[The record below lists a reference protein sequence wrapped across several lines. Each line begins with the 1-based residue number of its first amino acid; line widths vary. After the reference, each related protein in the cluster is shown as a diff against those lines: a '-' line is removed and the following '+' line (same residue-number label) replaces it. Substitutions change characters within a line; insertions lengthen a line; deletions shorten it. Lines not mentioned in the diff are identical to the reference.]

1 MRKYAIILIIITL
14 ICILACSLVACK
26 DKEEEYIKPIAW
38 SKYVDEVIEIMQDN
52 YKIGDTGIG
61 LKTSFEIKRQD
72 NNISRREKI
81 DIALN
86 LSLDTSNST
95 DKLYIRIEGETYDGT
110 GEIFLLS
117 ADNETM
123 FLHIY
128 EWEYDKHSYYRY
140 DNAPIFDVFRKFLPS
155 SLNINGKTSDLI
167 KEIADTV
174 LTDANVNKNK
184 SKYIFDFNLANI
196 FKSSFIKTIENILNL
211 SKGTSFE
218 QILIDLSGDTAIV
231 DAIRGASGQIIVNVK
246 SNEIN
251 SMRIVLND
259 NSDTE
264 LIIKQ
269 FILSAG
275 PLNLKAYVPTNEDN
289 YKSVKI
295 GTVSINGTIR
305 ARDSHMLSTIVTYDY
320 ELNVSLD
327 LIQLLANDWDFSALD
342 EGNYFHFRL
351 SHTCSSACSDFCSVE
366 LGNKLMRPNGSILD
380 IAFAPKDFGTSN
392 LYISTSLKSLLSEKL
407 ANTIAQKGFIK
418 AYLSDYQLFTI
429 SLPERRALRMAE
441 SQVNAQSYSVI
452 EKLISIFSAL
462 NLEFWQ
468 MNIDINDLTSAIGGI
483 GDSELTT
490 FIFEVLREYGIENLL
505 IDMGNPQY
513 DSVRT
518 YNIKDMALYVAT
530 LDIADGESG
539 IKNYNNILDSIPGVK
554 PSDLRP
560 SIEWDFTD
568 YENDNGI
575 LVNNIYQSNSDSSS
589 LVYSKDVPISP
600 EELQNLESG
609 YLKYRFTDYLGNND
623 ENNVGFVKILGVVK
637 ADYSLIG
644 EYQEVLLKVG
654 YPSMNVVNNSS
665 ANGFFDHALFTSVK
679 INIKLSKLEKY
690 THERVIDADGNAITT
705 YNTLSFNGKTYQE
718 LTQVNVTYIY
728 SDGIKKTITI
738 NGQIDSVLAATSALY
753 VVTECGVK
761 QLYYFI
767 CGNKHIELLT
777 FNEPKEIY
785 LNVND
790 QKYDPNSALYEETY
804 KMDTS
809 ITLRSII
816 NKFKAKFKYDSGEE
830 KTINNLP
837 RSLIK
842 INGISINKGS
852 FEWEA
857 IGQNITDTSIVFYR
871 EGMFIIE
878 IDYLGQVAK
887 FQINITSPQDG
898 YAKYQIVDKTAERYY
913 FSGFSYEFKTEII
926 NKAHG
931 NEKSYSKLEVT
942 IKRGKT
948 NDKGDLEYKELV
960 NDLLVSDSGIFDK
973 DPFVNGSIVELAGML
988 ISPIEF
994 NFKVRFDAPGYYEIN
1009 ISLNNQNDTTIKHTK
1024 TIYIEVKTPV

>member
-1 MRKYAIILIIITL
+1 MRKYAIILIVITL
-14 ICILACSLVACK
+14 ISILACGLVACK

-38 SKYVDEVIEIMQDN
+38 SKYVDEVIEIMHDS
-52 YKIGDTGIG
+52 YEIGDTSLG
-61 LKTSFEIKRQD
+61 LKTSFEINRSDDGIAHKQ
-72 NNISRREKI
+72 KI
-81 DIALN
+81 DIELN
-86 LSLDTSNST
+86 LSLEADNST
-95 DKLYIRIEGETYDGT
+95 DKLLIRIEGETYDGED
-110 GEIFLLS
+110 EIFLLS
-117 ADNETM
+117 ADNKTM
-123 FLHIY
+123 YLHIY
-128 EWEYDKHSYYRY
+128 EWQYDKHSYYQY

-155 SLNINGKTSDLI
+155 SLNLDGKTSELI
-167 KEIADTV
+167 KIFTDTI
-174 LTDANVNKNK
+174 LTDANVNKDK
-184 SKYIFDFNLANI
+184 SEYIFDFSLSGI
-196 FKSSFIKTIENILNL
+196 FESSIIKTIEKVLNLSSGTSLENILN
-211 SKGTSFE
+211 G
-218 QILIDLSGDTAIV
+218 ISGDTAIV
-231 DAIRGASGQIIVNVK
+231 DAIRGAKGQIIVCVSDSK
-246 SNEIN
+246 ISNIQIKISDASNSEIN
-251 SMRIVLND
+251 
-259 NSDTE
+259 
-264 LIIKQ
+264 IKI
-269 FILSAG
+269 FELSAS
-275 PLNLKAYVPTNEDN
+275 PINTVAYVPPNIDD
-289 YKSVKI
+289 YKNIKI

-305 ARDSHMLSTIVTYDY
+305 ATDKYKVNTIVMYDY

-327 LIQLLANDWDFSALD
+327 LIQLIANDWDFSALD

-468 MNIDINDLTSAIGGI
+468 MNVDINDLTSAIGGI
-483 GDSELTT
+483 GDSELTK
-490 FIFEVLREYGIENLL
+490 FIFEVLSEYGIENLL

-518 YNIKDMALYVAT
+518 YNIKDMALYIAT
-530 LDIADGESG
+530 LDITDGESG

-589 LVYSKDVPISP
+589 LVYSKDVPISS

-644 EYQEVLLKVG
+644 EYQEVLFKVG

-665 ANGFFDHALFTSVK
+665 VNSFFDNALYTSVK

-728 SDGIKKTITI
+728 TGGIKKIITI

-753 VVTECGVK
+753 VVSECGVK
-761 QLYYFI
+761 ELYYYI
-767 CGNKHIELLT
+767 CGNKHVDLLT
-777 FNEPKEIY
+777 FNEPNEIY

-790 QKYDPNSALYEETY
+790 QKYDPNSELYEETY

-852 FEWEA
+852 FEWEI
-857 IGQNITDTSIVFYR
+857 IGQNTDTSIVFYR
-871 EGMFIIE
+871 EGRFIIE
-878 IDYLGQVAK
+878 VDYLGQVAK

-913 FSGFSYEFKTEII
+913 FSGFPYEFKTEII

-931 NEKSYSKLEVT
+931 NKKSYSKLEVT

-948 NDKGDLEYKELV
+948 NDKGVLEYKEPV
-960 NDLLVSDSGIFDK
+960 NDLLVSESGIFDK
-973 DPFVNGSIVELAGML
+973 NSFVNGSIVELDGML

-1009 ISLNNQNDTTIKHTK
+1009 ISLNNQNDMTIKHTK